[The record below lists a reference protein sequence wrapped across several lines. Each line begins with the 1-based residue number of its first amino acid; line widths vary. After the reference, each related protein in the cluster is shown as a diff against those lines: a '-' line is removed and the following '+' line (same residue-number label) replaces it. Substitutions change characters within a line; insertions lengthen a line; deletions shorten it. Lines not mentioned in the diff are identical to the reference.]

1 MLSKLLRSALG
12 PGAVDGLGER
22 RMVGNVP
29 AFEIDDEQA
38 LFGAK
43 VPRSELLK
51 ARPPIN
57 GATGVVGPQGSGK
70 TLFAMR
76 QGAVWQSRGARL
88 ITNREVTHQ
97 DDMIEGLHD
106 VARLIEV
113 QETTPTEDRQWI
125 CLVLDEVGID
135 ADARD
140 WASFPRS
147 LAHAMTQ
154 VRKYRLNLIWTA
166 VYAERVDILLRDY
179 TGFVWECNMSEPIP
193 FPVVRNFTGGVIVS
207 KCWPPS
213 PGEERG
219 DEQPIREVRFRPRRQ
234 DLDRFDS
241 WAIHRNVSESAV
253 DDELRRA
260 RADKKRQKEL
270 AALSKLASEPGS

>member
-1 MLSKLLRSALG
+1 MISGLLRAALG
-12 PGAVDGLGER
+12 TGAGDGLRER
-22 RMVGNVP
+22 KMVGNVP
-29 AFEIDDEQA
+29 AFEIDDEKA
-38 LFGAK
+38 LFGDK
-43 VPRSELLK
+43 VPRRELLQ

-76 QGAVWQSRGARL
+76 QGAVWQARGARL

-106 VARLIEV
+106 VARLIEI
-113 QETTPTEDRQWI
+113 QERTPSDDRQWI

-179 TGFVWECNMSEPIP
+179 TGFVWECAMSEPIP
-193 FPVVRNFTGGVIVS
+193 VPLVRNLTGGVIVA

-241 WAIHRNVSESAV
+241 WAIHRNVSETAV
-253 DDELRRA
+253 DDEIRRA
-260 RADKKRQKEL
+260 RAAKKKQKEL
-270 AALSKLASEPGS
+270 EALAATPGS